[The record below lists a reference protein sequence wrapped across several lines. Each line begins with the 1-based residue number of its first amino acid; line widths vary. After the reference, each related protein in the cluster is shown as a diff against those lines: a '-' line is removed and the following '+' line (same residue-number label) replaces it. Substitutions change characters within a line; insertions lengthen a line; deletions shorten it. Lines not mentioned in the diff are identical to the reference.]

1 MNKKLNAKDL
11 VKLSEQNGFIQ
22 TVYSEF
28 GNAVNV
34 SIPIS
39 EKDMDTDITEL
50 NLSVRAFNGLK
61 RRGVTTVRDL
71 VEIIEN
77 GELICVRN
85 LGRLSVSQIKTIV
98 LDYCYSQLTDG
109 EKIVF
114 FQKLIDKNK

>member
-1 MNKKLNAKDL
+1 MSKNLNANAL

-28 GNAVNV
+28 GKAVNV

-39 EKDMDTDITEL
+39 EKDLDSDITEL

-61 RRGVTTVRDL
+61 RRGVSTVRDL
-71 VEIIEN
+71 VGIIEN

>member
-1 MNKKLNAKDL
+1 MKKKLNAKDL

-61 RRGVTTVRDL
+61 IRGVTTVRDL
-71 VEIIEN
+71 VGIIEN